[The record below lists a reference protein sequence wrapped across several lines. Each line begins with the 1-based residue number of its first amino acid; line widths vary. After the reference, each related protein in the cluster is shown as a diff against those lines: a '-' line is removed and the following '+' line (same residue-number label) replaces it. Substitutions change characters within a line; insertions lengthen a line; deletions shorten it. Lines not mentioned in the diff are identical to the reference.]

1 MVDPFVK
8 KGDTIRYR
16 PGPNILVLTSY
27 ESTTF
32 FIRRNRVLYVSPT
45 FEVTDPTLSPLLVIF
60 AVMAKELGIIKA
72 PYRTTAP
79 DTTFHAVA
87 ASRSPDGGAWIGLN
101 YA

>member
-1 MVDPFVK
+1 MNPFVK
-8 KGDTIRYR
+8 KGDPVRYM

-27 ESTTF
+27 EATTF
-32 FIRRNRVLYVSPT
+32 FIRRKRVLYVSPT
-45 FEVTDPTLSPLLVIF
+45 FKVGGSISPLLVLF
-60 AVMAKELGIIKA
+60 AVMAKELEIVHA

-87 ASRSPDGGAWIGLN
+87 ATKSPDGGAWIGLN